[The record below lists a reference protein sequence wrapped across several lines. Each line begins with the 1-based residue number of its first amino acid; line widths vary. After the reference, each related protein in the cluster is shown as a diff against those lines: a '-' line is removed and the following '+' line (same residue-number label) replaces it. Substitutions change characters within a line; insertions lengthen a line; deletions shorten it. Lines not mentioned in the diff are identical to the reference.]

1 MNFKFSDEELLRIIE
16 LKSKVDDERALVLP
30 ALWIVQRKNGFIDN
44 SDVKYLEKTLG
55 IRAIFFKE
63 AISFFAMLNDKPK
76 GKFELKFCRTIS
88 CKLRGSDELIELC
101 ESLLGIKLGETTKDG
116 LFSLEETECLGY
128 CEKAPCMLCNLEQI
142 DTLDE
147 DKVANLIEN
156 LRTKECK

>member
-1 MNFKFSDEELLRIIE
+1 MNFKFSDEELRRIIE

-147 DKVANLIEN
+147 DKVTNLIEN

>member
-1 MNFKFSDEELLRIIE
+1 MNFKFSDEELHKIIE

-30 ALWIVQRKNGFIDN
+30 ALWMVQRKNGFIDN
-44 SDVKYLEKTLG
+44 SDIKYLEKTLG
-55 IRAIFFKE
+55 IKAIFFKE

-142 DTLDE
+142 DTLDK

>member
-147 DKVANLIEN
+147 DKVTNLIEN

>member
-1 MNFKFSDEELLRIIE
+1 MNFKFSDEELRSINE
-16 LKSKVDDERALVLP
+16 LKNKVDDKRALVLP
-30 ALWIVQRKNGFIDN
+30 ALWMVQRKNGFIDDL
-44 SDVKYLEKTLG
+44 DVKYLEKTLG

>member
-1 MNFKFSDEELLRIIE
+1 MIKELLFFQ
-16 LKSKVDDERALVLP
+16 LFGWCNAK
-30 ALWIVQRKNGFIDN
+30 IDL
-44 SDVKYLEKTLG
+44 DVKYLEKTLG

>member
-1 MNFKFSDEELLRIIE
+1 MNFKFSDEELHKIIE

-30 ALWIVQRKNGFIDN
+30 ALWMVQRKNGFIDN

-55 IRAIFFKE
+55 IKAIFFKE

>member
-1 MNFKFSDEELLRIIE
+1 MNFKFSDEELHKIIE

-30 ALWIVQRKNGFIDN
+30 ALWMVQRKNGFIDN

-55 IRAIFFKE
+55 IKAIFFKE

-142 DTLDE
+142 DTLDK

>member
-1 MNFKFSDEELLRIIE
+1 MNFKFSDEELRRIIE

-156 LRTKECK
+156 LRTKGCK

>member
-1 MNFKFSDEELLRIIE
+1 MNFKFSDEELHKIIE

-30 ALWIVQRKNGFIDN
+30 ALWMVQRKNGFIDN

-55 IRAIFFKE
+55 IKAIFFKE

-116 LFSLEETECLGY
+116 LFSLEVTECLGY

>member
-1 MNFKFSDEELLRIIE
+1 MNFKFSDEELRRIIE
-16 LKSKVDDERALVLP
+16 LKSKVDDERTLVLP

-147 DKVANLIEN
+147 DKVTNLIEN

>member
-1 MNFKFSDEELLRIIE
+1 MNFKFSDEELRRIIE

-142 DTLDE
+142 DTLDK

>member
-1 MNFKFSDEELLRIIE
+1 MNFKFSDEELRRIIE

>member
-1 MNFKFSDEELLRIIE
+1 MNFKFSDEELHKIIE

-30 ALWIVQRKNGFIDN
+30 ALWMVQRKNGFIDD
-44 SDVKYLEKTLG
+44 SDVKYLEKILG
-55 IRAIFFKE
+55 IKAIFFKE

-88 CKLRGSDELIELC
+88 CKLRGSDELIEFC

-142 DTLDE
+142 DTLDK